1 MKSPRS
7 RALWHGS
14 GQLDNWRMTHLDRF
28 LLSFVLPRV
37 LSRACPEMVRRS
49 GPEGMKTDCF
59 NTFIPA
65 GARPSMVVRSI
76 TGTTV
81 EVWESDGQRHVVPA
95 TIELADIDPKTLEV
109 THFYGLDKVRYEGA
123 DQVALGL
130 LTRWPYAW
138 LQFLRLRNAIGQ
150 RRFNS
155 RPLVLGERL
164 DVLRDVVN
172 ATARGT
178 DAVDALD
185 LMSHRWGYRW
195 ADHPKWTDY
204 QQRLNKQ
211 LALLA
216 ESGELATNDH
226 FGYRPTG
233 LGARTLDDRKDAA
246 RKHGSNWWVQAVL
259 VLVTVVGVVFAAAQ
273 SGFLKLP
280 TVLDWTPAKAASGAD
295 AGAARP

>member
-1 MKSPRS
+1 
-7 RALWHGS
+7 
-14 GQLDNWRMTHLDRF
+14 MTRRDRF
-28 LLSFVLPRV
+28 LLNFVLPRI
-37 LSRACPEMVRRS
+37 LSRACPGSVHRS
-49 GPEGMKTDCF
+49 GLEGMKVNCF

-65 GARPSMVVRSI
+65 GARPSMVLRGI

-81 EVWESDGQRHVVPA
+81 SVLELDGDQYVVPA

-185 LMSHRWGYRW
+185 LMSHKWGSRW
-195 ADHPKWTDY
+195 ADHPDWEEH
-204 QQRLNKQ
+204 QRRLNKQ

-226 FGYRPTG
+226 FSYRPTG
-233 LGARTLDDRKDAA
+233 LGARKLDERKDAA
-246 RKHGSNWWVQAVL
+246 SKHGSNWWVQAVL